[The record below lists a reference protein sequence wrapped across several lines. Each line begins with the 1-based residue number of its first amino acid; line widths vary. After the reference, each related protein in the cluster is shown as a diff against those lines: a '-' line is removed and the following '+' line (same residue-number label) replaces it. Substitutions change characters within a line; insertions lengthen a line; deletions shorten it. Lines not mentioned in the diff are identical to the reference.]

1 MGDSGNAEMGEPV
14 KADDGVEV
22 CGCSVGPGSG
32 EEVGG
37 LLLEIVG
44 VGVSSVGTADT
55 LSVGAV
61 DKVG

>member
-1 MGDSGNAEMGEPV
+1 MGDSENAEMGEPV
-14 KADDGVEV
+14 KADGGVEV

-44 VGVSSVGTADT
+44 VSVSSVGTADT